1 MADIP
6 KVWLVGRLG
15 LTVGDGSDP
24 DTDPDVVWCSEGTV
38 RFIPVNTYTKVPG
51 GTPVPFSAGNAAI
64 DVPVDSNGFLSWG
77 GARYVP
83 MLDLTTDAVNPP
95 VAAGKATHQ
104 VQFRNIKADPGDG
117 NKVPVSFPST
127 TIRIAGDNTAA
138 LSDVQAAAYGLE
150 SGAVAVDITKA
161 LPVPAAGGTP
171 ITVGP
176 AGVGIVALAVDGST
190 LKATMTN
197 GDELTTD
204 LPAPMLDDQALVRST
219 VTDDIADPDSDIR
232 TALNGA
238 YAPQPGD
245 LMLTGTGFAA
255 ARERCG
261 DFYVRGW
268 NLGKIDS
275 ATTTVFWTTGYDF
288 PTIQAALDKMHSLGA
303 NTVRIIGS
311 YTAYTQD
318 AATHKARTHQ
328 VWDYAKSLGLKI
340 IYAWV
345 NYNHDKTGIGA
356 GLSSAIA
363 PDLAA
368 FAADVMEGYA
378 GDPGFFA
385 WEIGNEISIGNDADM
400 KAMVTAFAASLRQ
413 IDPTT
418 PICGGGGGGQ
428 DIADVAAYDPI
439 IDFHDIHLY
448 CDMATP
454 DIFVR
459 SPLEQSLAGATKPVL
474 VGEMGAN
481 TETSPSRMGDE
492 HQAAQFFKAM
502 RRWIDGTVMGC
513 LVWNMFD
520 DGDGSDFG
528 MYESDHTTPRARLA
542 PVLTYPDRNPS
553 THHDLVDYRQ
563 HPILLDSFCR
573 PDNATDPGGALLG
586 PAPNQRQG
594 VWGISSGALA
604 LQTTS
609 DSGNNFITWDC
620 KTGDIDFEIEF
631 TVASDTGF
639 NIGLALRYIDIS
651 NYLMFGLKSADGGA
665 KVQLVQ
671 SGNAAYTS
679 TVQPVALHG
688 SYRLRMAVYGQRVC
702 AFLYDKPVIWT
713 KALNMSA
720 AQLTTTQHGIFLK
733 GKDPN
738 TDSGTRITRVRAL
751 VPGRTF

>member
-1 MADIP
+1 VSWPSGVVLRTCSLGPDFGIVSGEDYGCDIVVSVSRP
-6 KVWLVGRLG
+6 TMTWGATGSGGIGDTETLSFDPGQEVTFQLPVTDQEGWYIGG
-15 LTVGDGSDP
+15 LPVDLGDGKQSHVYTLTIKPWIYGSLGRETYSSATLTLSNLAVPTGDGTL
-24 DTDPDVVWCSEGTV
+24 DLDLSVATSGAQGGTV
-38 RFIPVNTYTKVPG
+38 TIPSLVADLQGAVESYADAAAA
-51 GTPVPFSAGNAAI
+51 SATAAESAAQTAHDI
-64 DVPVDSNGFLSWG
+64 SNI
-77 GARYVP
+77 A
-83 MLDLTTDAVNPP
+83 TTDAAMTTVATDPTSQF
-95 VAAGKATHQ
+95 VAAQNA
-104 VQFRNIKADPGDG
+104 R
-117 NKVPVSFPST
+117 
-127 TIRIAGDNTAA
+127 
-138 LSDVQAAAYGLE
+138 
-150 SGAVAVDITKA
+150 
-161 LPVPAAGGTP
+161 
-171 ITVGP
+171 
-176 AGVGIVALAVDGST
+176 
-190 LKATMTN
+190 
-197 GDELTTD
+197 
-204 LPAPMLDDQALVRST
+204 
-219 VTDDIADPDSDIR
+219 
-232 TALNGA
+232 

-255 ARERCG
+255 ARERYG

-268 NLGKIDS
+268 NLGKINS

-288 PTIQAALDKMHSLGA
+288 PTIQAALDKMYSLGA
-303 NTVRIIGS
+303 NTVRITGS

-345 NYNHDKTGIGA
+345 NYNHDKTGVGA

-368 FAADVMEGYA
+368 FATDVMDGYA
-378 GDPGFFA
+378 GDPDFFA
-385 WEIGNEISIGNDADM
+385 WEIGNEISIGNDTDM

-413 IDPTT
+413 IDPST

-448 CDMATP
+448 CDMSTP

-459 SPLEQSLAGATKPVL
+459 NPLEQSLAGATKPVL

-481 TETSPSRMGDE
+481 TETSPSHMGDE
-492 HQAAQFFKAM
+492 HQAAQFFRAM

-528 MYESDHTTPRARLA
+528 MYESDHATPRARLA
-542 PVLTYPDRNPS
+542 PVLTYPDRNPA

-563 HPILLDSFCR
+563 HPILLDNFCR

-586 PAPNQRQG
+586 PAPLQRQG
-594 VWGISSGALA
+594 VWGISSGALT

-609 DSGNNFITWDC
+609 DGGSNFITWDC

-639 NIGLALRYIDIS
+639 NIGLALRYINVS
-651 NYLMFGLKSADGGA
+651 NYLMFGLNSADGGA

-720 AQLTTTQHGIFLK
+720 AQLTTTQHGVFLK

-738 TDSGTRITRVRAL
+738 TDPGTRITRVRAL